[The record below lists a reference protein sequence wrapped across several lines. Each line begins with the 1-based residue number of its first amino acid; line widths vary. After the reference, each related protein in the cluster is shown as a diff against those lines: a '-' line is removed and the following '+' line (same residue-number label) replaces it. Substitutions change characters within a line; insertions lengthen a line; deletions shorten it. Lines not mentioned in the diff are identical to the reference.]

1 MATKLQHPVTYPLTL
16 DRVRAAV
23 SDRAYWEALAASVKN
38 SPGEVKSV
46 DVSGDEVTVELTQ
59 RIPSD
64 KLPSVVTSLVSGD
77 LAIERTMSWT
87 FSSDTAAQGTFR
99 AVVNGTPATTE
110 GAFSLR
116 GDGESTVA
124 EFDGSVTVR
133 IPLVGGKIEKLISQN
148 MLTLFDAE
156 RDFTVAWDDEKG

>member
-1 MATKLQHPVTYPLTL
+1 MATKLQHPVTYPLRL
-16 DRVRAAV
+16 ERVRAAV
-23 SDRAYWEALAASVKN
+23 SDRAYWEALAASVEK

-46 DVSGDEVTVELTQ
+46 EVSGDRVTVELTQ

-87 FSSDTAAQGTFR
+87 FSDTAADGTFR
-99 AVVNGTPATTE
+99 ATVPGTPATTD
-110 GAFSLR
+110 GSFRLR
-116 GDGESTVA
+116 EDGETTVA
-124 EFDGSVTVR
+124 EFDGSVTVK

-156 RDFTVAWDDEKG
+156 RDFTVAWDAENS

>member
-1 MATKLQHPVTYPLTL
+1 MATKLQHPVTYPLGL
-16 DRVRAAV
+16 DRIRAAV
-23 SDRAYWEALAASVKN
+23 GDRAYWEALAASVEK
-38 SPGEVKSV
+38 SPGEVRSV
-46 DVSGDEVTVELTQ
+46 DVSGDRVTVELTQ
-59 RIPSD
+59 RIPAD

-87 FSSDTAAQGTFR
+87 FTSPTSADGAFHAT
-99 AVVNGTPATTE
+99 VPGTPATTE
-110 GAFSLR
+110 GEFRLR
-116 GDGESTVA
+116 EGDGSTVA

-156 RDFTVAWDDEKG
+156 RDFTVAWDAERS